1 MQDLTNRTVMK
12 KYLLLFL
19 VGLGGACTS
28 PDFSEQY
35 SENEKNRIDSIVFAG
50 RNIDTLR
57 VMVDRFAAEENLY
70 GQVVACRELGRSY
83 RNASMFAEAVDIH
96 KRGLCCAE
104 TVRRRH
110 KRLLR
115 SVKTGKVIKY
125 VIFSLHIKYLRFNI

>member
-28 PDFSEQY
+28 PDFSKQY
-35 SENEKNRIDSIVFAG
+35 SENEKNRIDSIVYAG

-70 GQVVACRELGRSY
+70 GQVKNS
-83 RNASMFAEAVDIH
+83 N
-96 KRGLCCAE
+96 
-104 TVRRRH
+104 VR
-110 KRLLR
+110 K
-115 SVKTGKVIKY
+115 
-125 VIFSLHIKYLRFNI
+125 FNFLNIYHFFKECD